1 MTQHSFADLRTRLLR
16 IAAPG
21 AVMLAAGCG
30 GDTDSGASPKQ
41 DSGVQTDSGGDAH
54 VSYPTLTVPDGG
66 FPACT
71 GSWDGGLTGP
81 CCENVRCVD
90 VPGGACPDASQIA
103 YEDLGITGLGSGSC
117 GCGTF
122 GGPYDHDSAAPYS
135 DTQGA
140 CCYTYSTMGCTG
152 RPLLVAGE
160 MRLAP
165 LVVGNDWA

>member
-66 FPACT
+66 FPAC
-71 GSWDGGLTGP
+71 
-81 CCENVRCVD
+81 R
-90 VPGGACPDASQIA
+90 
-103 YEDLGITGLGSGSC
+103 
-117 GCGTF
+117 
-122 GGPYDHDSAAPYS
+122 
-135 DTQGA
+135 
-140 CCYTYSTMGCTG
+140 
-152 RPLLVAGE
+152 
-160 MRLAP
+160 
-165 LVVGNDWA
+165 